1 MDGDGDVDEGPT
13 ESAGEDAALDPL
25 LVAPAA
31 VLEGLP
37 DAVVAAAP
45 DGRIVFVNA
54 VAEEL
59 FGYPRRELLG
69 QPVQTL
75 WRCTSPR
82 STRCGSRSPRG
93 GCVETARSSS
103 GR

>member
-1 MDGDGDVDEGPT
+1 MDEDVDEGPR
-13 ESAGEDAALDPL
+13 ESGEEDAPLDPL

-37 DAVVAAAP
+37 DAVVAAAS

-59 FGYPRRELLG
+59 FGYPRQELLG

-75 WRCTSPR
+75 
-82 STRCGSRSPRG
+82 
-93 GCVETARSSS
+93 
-103 GR
+103 